1 MFKKQPANSFRDSIT
16 DKNALKTKDEFARE
30 GLELRRTRGTTTT
43 EKREIKLSESLL
55 SEIKSSDLN
64 ISDSLQFDTLEGGAM
79 IDGKEY
85 KGDIIIITKDRI
97 IK

>member
-1 MFKKQPANSFRDSIT
+1 M
-16 DKNALKTKDEFARE
+16 
-30 GLELRRTRGTTTT
+30 RRTRKTTGQ
-43 EKREIKLSESLL
+43 ENREIQLSTDLL
-55 SEIKSSDLN
+55 SQIKSSDLN